1 MQLQGNFLGST
12 LGPSCRPYIPADEE
26 GCFLWLRSDLGITL
40 NGFGATVQVWANQ
53 GTAGSSFSQGTASQQ
68 PGYNATG
75 INNWPSLS
83 WSQAAK
89 TWMGTTTI
97 TNAAS
102 DYLAF
107 FACTPT
113 LTQAATGIW
122 LMDDVT
128 GRLIFTQANLASP
141 NGRVAF
147 FNNAS
152 YQGNV
157 LGTTGPQIL
166 TFELISGG
174 TTNANIYRNGTSI
187 AASLNYNTQLRF
199 GGAPTSNIAL
209 GSSNLGGAGW
219 FEGQLYEVIVLN
231 KTGTDIRQR
240 VEKYLGARYGIAVP

>member
-1 MQLQGNFLGST
+1 MQLQGNFPGPT
-12 LGPSCRPYIPADEE
+12 LGPSCRPYIPLDEE
-26 GCFLWLRSDLGITL
+26 GCFLWLRSDLGITTV
-40 NGFGATVQVWANQ
+40 GSGVQVWSNQ

-68 PGYNATG
+68 PVYSATG
-75 INNWPSLS
+75 GAGGWPSLA
-83 WSQAAK
+83 WTQAAR

-97 TNAAS
+97 VNPAS
-102 DYLAF
+102 DYLIF
-107 FACTPT
+107 FACNPT
-113 LTQAATGIW
+113 LQQAATGIW

-152 YQGNV
+152 YQGNAAN
-157 LGTTGPQIL
+157 TTGPQIL

-174 TTNANIYRNGTSI
+174 ATNAAIYRNGTSI
-187 AASLNYNTQLRF
+187 ASGLNYNTQLQF
-199 GGAPTSNIAL
+199 GGAASRNIAL

-219 FEGQLYEVIVLN
+219 FEGDIYEVIGLN
-231 KTGTDIRQR
+231 VTGTAARQR